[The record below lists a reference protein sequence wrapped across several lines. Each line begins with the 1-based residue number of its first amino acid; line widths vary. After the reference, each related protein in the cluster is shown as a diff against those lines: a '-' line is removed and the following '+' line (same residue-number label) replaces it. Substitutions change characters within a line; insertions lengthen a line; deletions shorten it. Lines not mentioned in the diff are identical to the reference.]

1 MAKDYYDILGVT
13 KNSSADEIKKAYRKL
28 AHKHHPDKK
37 GGDEAK
43 FKEINEAYQVLSDP
57 QKKSQYD
64 QFGQTFNQAGAGGGA
79 GGFSGFG
86 GGSQGFDFDFSQFG
100 GSGFEDIFSDIFS
113 GGGFGGRGER
123 STARSGSD
131 IAVDV
136 EISFEEMAKGVEKEL
151 DLYKKTTCKVCEGTG
166 AKDKKMKKCSRCGGQ
181 GKIRTT
187 RQTILGSFAQV
198 SICPDCHGKGEV
210 PEEKCSNCG
219 GDGTVRD
226 YEKIKVKIPAG
237 IEHGQ
242 TIKLSGL
249 GEAAPG
255 GGMPGDLYLNIY
267 VKSDSKFRREGENI
281 YSRQK
286 ISFSQAVFG
295 DKIET
300 QTIHGPVNLK
310 VPAGIQSGTILRIKG
325 KGINNEHRFGKGDHM
340 VEIQVETPERISRKQ
355 KNLIE
360 ELRKEGL

>member
-1 MAKDYYDILGVT
+1 MAKDYYSILGVSRE
-13 KNSSADEIKKAYRKL
+13 SSTDELKKAYRKL

-64 QFGQTFNQAGAGGGA
+64 QFGQTFDQAGANGRA

-86 GGSQGFDFDFSQFG
+86 GGAEGFDFSQFG

-113 GGGFGGRGER
+113 GGGFGGGQQ
-123 STARSGSD
+123 SSARTGSD

-136 EISFEEMAKGVEKEL
+136 EISFEEMARGAEKEL

-166 AKDKKMKKCSRCGGQ
+166 AKDRKMKKCQRCDGQ

-187 RQTILGSFAQV
+187 RKTILGSFAQV
-198 SICPDCHGKGEV
+198 SMCPECHGKGEV

-226 YEKIKVKIPAG
+226 YEKIKIKIPAG

-242 TIKLSGL
+242 TIRLSGL
-249 GEAAPG
+249 GEAASG
-255 GGMPGDLYLNIY
+255 GGNPGDLYLNIH
-267 VKSDSKFRREGENI
+267 VKADPNFRRDGENI
-281 YSRQK
+281 FSRQK

-295 DKIET
+295 DKIEA
-300 QTIHGPVNLK
+300 QTIHGSVKLK
-310 VPAGIQSGTILRIKG
+310 ISAGIQSGTILRIKG
-325 KGINNEHRFGKGDHM
+325 KGIDGERRFGKGDHL
-340 VEIQVETPERISRKQ
+340 VEIQIETPDKISRKQ
-355 KNLIE
+355 KDLIE
-360 ELRKEGL
+360 ELSKEGL